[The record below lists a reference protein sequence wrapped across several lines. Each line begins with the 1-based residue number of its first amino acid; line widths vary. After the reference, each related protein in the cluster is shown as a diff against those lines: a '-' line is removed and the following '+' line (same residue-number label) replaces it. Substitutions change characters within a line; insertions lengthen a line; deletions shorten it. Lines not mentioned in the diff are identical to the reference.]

1 MKTSVTLRAAKLYME
16 AHGWTQ
22 GRTGILGGPCCTRGA
37 ILHCSISFED
47 TVRAFDYMRCV
58 IGRDSIPAWNDAD
71 DRTVEEVFAAFDRAI
86 ELAEADEAKGIAS

>member
-22 GRTGILGGPCCTRGA
+22 GSLGILGGPCCTRGA
-37 ILHCSISFED
+37 VFRCRCSFED
-47 TVRAFDYMRCV
+47 DARASDYMRRV
-58 IGRDSIPAWNDAD
+58 IGRDSITAWNDAD

-86 ELAEADEAKGIAS
+86 ELAEAAEAKGIAT